1 MMEDKLK
8 IRLTAAEMASMWTQ
22 YMNDTAS
29 ICALTHFLEK
39 IEDEE
44 VRPVIEFALQV
55 SKTNISF
62 LQNLFQKEDFPI
74 PVGFNEQDVNP
85 TAPKLFSD
93 SFVLMYL
100 RNMSIL
106 GMAASSLAIG
116 VVTRTDVVGFHKS
129 VLDASVRLQELS
141 KEVMLNQGIYLRPPY
156 ISVPDKVDF
165 IEKQRFLAGF
175 FGGKRVLTGIEIT
188 HLFINVQTNS
198 IGKAL
203 MVGFAQ
209 VAQKQDVKQYLLRGK
224 QIAQKHI
231 DLFSDV
237 LRKEDLP
244 APMTWDASVSDST
257 TKVFSDKLIMYHV
270 TAMIAAGIG
279 NYGTAMAASPRR
291 DIAMNYASI
300 IPEISLY
307 AEDGANIMIKH
318 GWLEEPPQADDRNQL
333 VKG

>member
-1 MMEDKLK
+1 MEDKLK
-8 IRLTAAEMASMWTQ
+8 IRLTAAEMASLWTQ

>member
-1 MMEDKLK
+1 MEDKLK
-8 IRLTAAEMASMWTQ
+8 IRLTAAEMASLWTQ

-39 IEDEE
+39 LEDEE
-44 VRPVIEFALQV
+44 VRPVIEFALQAT
-55 SKTNISF
+55 KTNISF

>member
-8 IRLTAAEMASMWTQ
+8 IRLTAAEMASLWTQ

>member
-1 MMEDKLK
+1 MEDKLK